1 VEGNFFRSRTM
12 NHVNGNPPCCRAVFR
27 CFFSALLTLAAVAGA
42 DDCGT
47 GRRPLFV
54 YADSSAIRAAP
65 DGFISRL
72 IRQLQQ
78 PLDEIGYCVLK
89 FSPAFLSD
97 TTLQDEQVMAIS
109 MQYSLTERRGEPL
122 PAVEGAH
129 DATGSGQARMV
140 VTLLQITDWSPRQVK
155 RALESPLLTLD
166 YRPEELSTF
175 ESVLIRKIVENLRT
189 QYICH
194 LRIQSIPEGATIRS
208 RSGLEGITPLE
219 WITPVGKLSITGE
232 LEGYEPL
239 RRRIDLT
246 SPGNHTYVLE
256 LGKRRFYHSGFFMP
270 TVLLGI
276 ASVGC
281 FAAERIVYNRYERL
295 AKEDRLSAE
304 ERAENKPDP
313 FAQTFT
319 IAKNLER
326 AAAVTAGLAGVSFV
340 CCFFF

>member
-1 VEGNFFRSRTM
+1 M
-12 NHVNGNPPCCRAVFR
+12 NHFNGNSPCCRAVFR
-27 CFFSALLTLAAVAGA
+27 YFFSALLTLVAAAGA

-54 YADSSAIRAAP
+54 YADSSVIRAAP
-65 DGFISRL
+65 AGFISRL

-78 PLDEIGYCVLK
+78 PLDEIGYCMLK
-89 FSPAFLSD
+89 FSSAFLSD
-97 TTLQDEQVMAIS
+97 TTLQDEQVMVIS
-109 MQYSLTERRGEPL
+109 MQYSMAERRGEPSP
-122 PAVEGAH
+122 PAADGAEKEPR
-129 DATGSGQARMV
+129 DALGTAQARMV
-140 VTLLQITDWSPRQVK
+140 VALLQITDWSPRQVK

-194 LRIQSIPEGATIRS
+194 LRIQSVPEGATIRS

-232 LEGYEPL
+232 LEGFEPL

-256 LGKRRFYHSGFFMP
+256 LGKRRFYHSGFFIP
-270 TVLLGI
+270 TILLGI
-276 ASVGC
+276 ASGGC
-281 FAAERIVYNRYERL
+281 FAAERITYDRYEHL